1 MIATHKE
8 GSLKLIHLS
17 VWLYETVNKG
27 EGVGNNSIT
36 ALTNG
41 CWICDMRYYVKVLLK
56 RVN

>member
-27 EGVGNNSIT
+27 EGLGNNSIT

-41 CWICDMRYYVKVLLK
+41 CWICDMRYYVKK
-56 RVN
+56 SF